1 MFEIDDSGITVNEFT
16 YSDVYPCAR
25 EASTLSDTN
34 PAPTATN
41 TLCIRTHSERQGN
54 GCFTLAFGQC
64 FGEDWIQE
72 ILWSWGQIILY
83 PRLMCILEISGP
95 CAPSRTLLSR
105 QYIQCKLRHLW
116 PDPLVPGVRV
126 FYSHRHDVVGIESL
140 VYHCPTPRPPTNM
153 MPIHNDVQSIHGKN
167 NVKH

>member
-1 MFEIDDSGITVNEFT
+1 MHCNVTFEIDDSDPITVNEFT

-54 GCFTLAFGQC
+54 GCFTLALGQC

-72 ILWSWGQIILY
+72 IWWLWGQIILY

-95 CAPSRTLLSR
+95 CAPSCTLLSR
-105 QYIQCKLRHLW
+105 QYI
-116 PDPLVPGVRV
+116 
-126 FYSHRHDVVGIESL
+126 S
-140 VYHCPTPRPPTNM
+140 
-153 MPIHNDVQSIHGKN
+153 
-167 NVKH
+167 NVN